1 MAACC
6 VLHVAPALQHCGPL
20 QHRLLGERLEA
31 LALACSSESK
41 VRAALSGRAF
51 CVRSTHQRSVQTCN
65 VARGAVGKALRARSD
80 EAIDHPTH
88 RRAPART
95 NAPLA
100 DAHCRR
106 AAWSLPQDVASEVAS
121 LDAALSAYSTRIK
134 AAIIK
139 GMPRAW
145 RTGDEQAYVLRV
157 DVSSM
162 QV

>member
-1 MAACC
+1 M
-6 VLHVAPALQHCGPL
+6 PI
-20 QHRLLGERLEA
+20 
-31 LALACSSESK
+31 
-41 VRAALSGRAF
+41 
-51 CVRSTHQRSVQTCN
+51 
-65 VARGAVGKALRARSD
+65 AVS
-80 EAIDHPTH
+80 
-88 RRAPART
+88 
-95 NAPLA
+95 
-100 DAHCRR
+100 R

>member
-1 MAACC
+1 MRSACDQHISAAYKRAT
-6 VLHVAPALQHCGPL
+6 LHVALWAK
-20 QHRLLGERLEA
+20 RY
-31 LALACSSESK
+31 
-41 VRAALSGRAF
+41 
-51 CVRSTHQRSVQTCN
+51 
-65 VARGAVGKALRARSD
+65 ARGATRPSTIQRIAERQ
-80 EAIDHPTH
+80 
-88 RRAPART
+88 RAPTRRLQMPIAVS
-95 NAPLA
+95 
-100 DAHCRR
+100 R